1 MMQLIDF
8 EILEKEKDEES
19 GDIYYKIVLDLI
31 DPGAAFKE

>member
-31 DPGAAFKE
+31 DPGAEFKE